1 MNTPPTRPRNS
12 EASLASD
19 TRRIDAVIGE
29 VSRLLGKAGVESAG
43 LDARLLVAHACGLSH
58 ENLVAQS
65 SRLLSD
71 PEHQNLDLLVCRRQA
86 REPVSRILGR
96 RAFWSHEFSIGPATL
111 DPRPD
116 TETLIELAVALIG
129 EERHVEKT
137 LAIADIGTG
146 SGCILL
152 SLLDELPNAWG
163 VGSDVS
169 AEAIGLAISNAR
181 ALGLSNRA
189 HFAQAS
195 WLDGLAGPFDLLVA
209 NPPYIPSAE
218 ISSLA
223 PEVALFDP
231 RLALDGGADGLEPYR
246 AIAGRLGEVL
256 RPGGWAVFEIGM
268 GQSRAVAD
276 LLVEAGFELDG
287 RSYREKTDLA
297 GVIRG
302 VAVMQR

>member
-1 MNTPPTRPRNS
+1 MNTPPIRPSNGDS
-12 EASLASD
+12 SLTSD

-29 VSRLLGKAGVESAG
+29 VSRLLGKAGVESTG
-43 LDARLLVAHACGLSH
+43 LDARLLVAHVCGLSH
-58 ENLVAQS
+58 ETLVAQP

-71 PEHQNLDLLVCRRQA
+71 AEHQNLELLICRRQA

-116 TETLIELAVALIG
+116 TETVIELALELIG
-129 EERHVEKT
+129 EGQHKQQR

-169 AEAIGLAISNAR
+169 SEAIGLAISNAR

-189 HFAQAS
+189 HFVRAS
-195 WLDGLAGPFDLLVA
+195 WLAGLAGPFDLLVA

-218 ISSLA
+218 IDSLA

-231 RLALDGGADGLEPYR
+231 RIALDGGVDGLESYR
-246 AIAGRLGEVL
+246 AIAGRLGDVL
-256 RPGGWAVFEIGM
+256 RPGGWAVFEIGL

-276 LLVEAGFELDG
+276 LLMEAGFELDG
-287 RSYREKTDLA
+287 RCYREKTDLA
-297 GVIRG
+297 GVIRC